1 MASEKANKLSH
12 RGLSPGFLG
21 ARRHG
26 VCGRGGGRQPTVG
39 LLEREELDSPEL
51 ICVSGSK
58 NAAPKEAK
66 KEGCIVKLTYGGKE
80 SSQNEHDLDQTHLES
95 LYGS

>member
-1 MASEKANKLSH
+1 LW
-12 RGLSPGFLG
+12 P
-21 ARRHG
+21 
-26 VCGRGGGRQPTVG
+26 GRGAAADSRVVGEGRV
-39 LLEREELDSPEL
+39 DSPDL

-80 SSQNEHDLDQTHLES
+80 SSQNEHDLDQTHFES